1 MGTVFSLYQQSF
13 PPKPRW
19 LVKDIPDQTGKVV
32 LITGG
37 NTGLGLE
44 TAKALIAKNAKV
56 YITSRD
62 EQRGSDAIDELK
74 RTSNNA
80 EVFLIQCDLSD
91 LRSVKAAAENFLSK
105 ETQLHILFN
114 NAGIMFPPMSELTKQ
129 GQDLQF
135 GVNVIGH
142 YYLTKL
148 LLPAMLATV
157 SNETGGK
164 ARVVN
169 TSSSAM
175 LLAPSGG
182 INYDTLVDGPARRK
196 FDNVKLYQQAK
207 AGTVIF
213 STELARRYGDRGIVS
228 ISLNPGNIRTGIQR
242 YVVGL
247 QAKILDFVL
256 YDKAVGVLTQLFA
269 GTAPEAEDLNGK
281 YLIPFARVGS
291 ARKDLLDASAGVKL
305 WDWLEAQ
312 TQGV

>member
-19 LVKDIPDQTGKVV
+19 SVKDIPDQTGKVV

-44 TAKALIAKNAKV
+44 TAKALVAKNAKV

-114 NAGIMFPPMSELTKQ
+114 NAPAIR
-129 GQDLQF
+129 
-135 GVNVIGH
+135 VNVIGH

-247 QAKILDFVL
+247 QAKIL
-256 YDKAVGVLTQLFA
+256 VGYKEYGEVTH
-269 GTAPEAEDLNGK
+269 
-281 YLIPFARVGS
+281 
-291 ARKDLLDASAGVKL
+291 
-305 WDWLEAQ
+305 
-312 TQGV
+312 